1 MTQSNDALAVVN
13 QFIAA
18 VERRDVDAAVALL
31 ADDCEY
37 DNVPMGAVHG
47 RAAVR
52 DILGPMLA
60 GCTEVEWPVLRES
73 ASGKVVFNERLDRF
87 LMAHGWVEVPVN
99 GVWEVVDGRIT
110 LWRDYFDEAT
120 YRNQLPSNPSTANAS
135 TSNE

>member
-13 QFIAA
+13 RFIAA
-18 VERRDVDAAVALL
+18 IERRDIDAAVPLL
-31 ADDCEY
+31 ANDCEY

-47 RAAVR
+47 PDAVR

-73 ASGKVVFNERLDRF
+73 ASGNVVFNERLDRF
-87 LMAHGWVEVPVN
+87 LMPHGWVEVPVN
-99 GVWEVVDGRIT
+99 GVWEVVEGRIT